1 VLEAKR
7 WAGATVET
15 CPHYLALNQD
25 DVRRIGSDAMCC
37 PPVRGEVDRRRM
49 VGLAADGTI
58 DSVASDHS
66 PCPPALKE
74 GPTPFAGVSGVET
87 TLSILL
93 SLVSRGFLSL
103 RDIVRLRCA
112 AAALCRLAHKGA
124 VAPGYD
130 ADLALVDLSAT
141 WTVAPETLH
150 SRHRCSPF
158 LGRALP
164 GVVVAT
170 VVGGVVVYEAGGQAA
185 EPSGR
190 FLTPRGTRVRPR
202 EKERS

>member
-1 VLEAKR
+1 VEL
-7 WAGATVET
+7 AG
-15 CPHYLALNQD
+15 
-25 DVRRIGSDAMCC
+25 
-37 PPVRGEVDRRRM
+37 
-49 VGLAADGTI
+49 DGTI

-87 TLSILL
+87 TLSVLL
-93 SLVSRGFLSL
+93 SLVSRGLLSL
-103 RDIVRLRCA
+103 SDIVRLRGA
-112 AAALCRLAHKGA
+112 AATLCRLAHKGA

-130 ADLALVDLSAT
+130 ADLALVDVGAD

-150 SRHRCSPF
+150 CRHRRSPF
-158 LGRALP
+158 LGRTLP

-170 VVGGVVVYEAGGQAA
+170 IVGGVVVYEAGGQAA

-190 FLTPRGTRVRPR
+190 FVTPGGSRAQTR
-202 EKERS
+202 EKERSR